1 MLLVRKLF
9 HPEGEQGG
17 SPAPE
22 GQQQK
27 GEKEPASESALE
39 LAKALKEAKANSVS
53 KADYDKLAEENKRL
67 VSEIINGE
75 GAGSGQVSPE
85 DNKPTIEE
93 LREQLYGKKCSSLS
107 NLEYWEK
114 TLALRDA
121 VIEKEGVDPFLPI
134 GSKISPEASDVE
146 AANRVAEVVKQ
157 CIEEAE
163 GNSDVFTAL
172 LQSKTKDDSVAM
184 TMHLKKLGIKYK

>member
-9 HPEGEQGG
+9 HPEGEESD

-22 GQQQK
+22 GKQKK
-27 GEKEPASESALE
+27 GEKEPAPNNVE
-39 LAKALKEAKANSVS
+39 LAKALKEARENSVPKS
-53 KADYDKLAEENKRL
+53 EYNRVVEENKKL
-67 VSEIINGE
+67 VSDIINGD
-75 GAGSGQVSPE
+75 GAGNGQDSPE

-93 LREQLYGKKCSSLS
+93 LREELYGPKCSSLS
-107 NLEYWEK
+107 NLEYWKK

-121 VIEKEGVDPFLPI
+121 AIEKEGVDPFLPI
-134 GSKISPEASDVE
+134 GRKISPEVSDVE
-146 AANRVAEVVKQ
+146 AANRVAEVVKE

-184 TMHLKKLGIKYK
+184 TMHLNKLGIKYK

>member
-9 HPEGEQGG
+9 HPEGEEGG

-22 GQQQK
+22 GKQQK

-39 LAKALKEAKANSVS
+39 LAKALKEAKENSVS

-67 VSEIINGE
+67 VSEIINGD
-75 GAGSGQVSPE
+75 GAGSGQASPE

-93 LREQLYGKKCSSLS
+93 LRESLYGPKCSQLS
-107 NLEYWEK
+107 NLEFWEK
-114 TLALRDA
+114 TLALRDL
-121 VIEKEGVDPFLPI
+121 VIEKEGVDPFLPV
-134 GSKISPEASDVE
+134 GSKITPDASDVE
-146 AANRVAEVVKQ
+146 AANRVADVVKQ
-157 CIEEAE
+157 CIDEAD
-163 GNSDVFTAL
+163 GNSEVFTAL
-172 LQSKTKDDSVAM
+172 LQSRTNNDSAAM

>member
-9 HPEGEQGG
+9 HPEGEEGG

-22 GQQQK
+22 GKQQK
-27 GEKEPASESALE
+27 GEKEPAPNNLE
-39 LAKALKEAKANSVS
+39 LAKALKEARENSVP
-53 KADYDKLAEENKRL
+53 KDVYNKVVEENKRL
-67 VSEIINGE
+67 VSDIINGE

-85 DNKPTIEE
+85 DNKPSIEE
-93 LREQLYGKKCSSLS
+93 LREELYGPKCSSLS

-146 AANRVAEVVKQ
+146 AANRVAEVVKE

>member
-9 HPEGEQGG
+9 HPEGEEGG

-22 GQQQK
+22 GKQQK
-27 GEKEPASESALE
+27 GEKEPAPNNVE
-39 LAKALKEAKANSVS
+39 LAKALKEARENSVS
-53 KADYDKLAEENKRL
+53 KEQYDRVVAENKAL

-85 DNKPTIEE
+85 DNKPSIEE
-93 LREQLYGKKCSSLS
+93 LREELYGPKCSSLS

-146 AANRVAEVVKQ
+146 AANRVAEVVKE

>member
-9 HPEGEQGG
+9 HPEGEEGG

-22 GQQQK
+22 GKQQK
-27 GEKEPASESALE
+27 GEKEPAPNNLE
-39 LAKALKEAKANSVS
+39 LAKALKETRENSVPKS
-53 KADYDKLAEENKRL
+53 EYDRVVEENKKL
-67 VSEIINGE
+67 VSDIINGD

-85 DNKPTIEE
+85 DNKPSIEE
-93 LREQLYGKKCSSLS
+93 LREELYGPKCSSLS

-146 AANRVAEVVKQ
+146 AANRVAEVVKE
-157 CIEEAE
+157 CIDEAE

>member
-1 MLLVRKLF
+1 MLLVRKFLY
-9 HPEGEQGG
+9 PDEEKGG
-17 SPAPE
+17 SPAPKE
-22 GQQQK
+22 EQQ
-27 GEKEPASESALE
+27 GDKEPASQSAVE
-39 LAKALKEAKANSVS
+39 LAKALKEAKKNSVS
-53 KADYDKLAEENKRL
+53 KEDYDKLAEENRKL

-93 LREQLYGKKCSSLS
+93 LREQLYGPKCSSLS

-146 AANRVAEVVKQ
+146 AANRVAEVVKE